1 MGGELKIFACRAG
14 MELTE
19 RICNYLNLEKGKIA
33 VRNFSDGEIWVRV
46 EEETVRNAECFII
59 QSTCCPVNENL
70 MELFIMIDALK
81 RSSAEKITV
90 VLPYFGYSR
99 QDRKDQPHVP
109 ITSKLV
115 ANLLVTAGADRILT
129 IDLHADQIQGF
140 FDIPAD
146 HLLAAPIFVQHI
158 RENILNDNDIIV
170 VAPDTG
176 SAKRARNMAERLN
189 TTIAICDKKRY
200 TDDYTEVMYVVG
212 DVKNKVA
219 IIVDDLLSTGGTLVN
234 TAEALDKAGAK
245 AVYAYCTH
253 GILAGNAVE
262 KIEKSPLKKVYIT
275 DTVLSASDYSSQKIE
290 ILSVAPLLAEA
301 IWRTYKR
308 EGVSSLYI

>member
-1 MGGELKIFACRAG
+1 MEAELKIFACRAG
-14 MELTE
+14 TELTE
-19 RICNYLNLEKGKIA
+19 RICNYLNIEKGKIT
-33 VRNFSDGEIWVRV
+33 VRNFSDGETWVRV
-46 EEETVRNAECFII
+46 EESVRNSECFII
-59 QSTCCPVNENL
+59 QSTRYPVNENM

-81 RSSAEKITV
+81 RSSARQITV

-115 ANLLVTAGADRILT
+115 SNLLVTAGANRVLT

-140 FDIPAD
+140 FDIPVD

-158 RENILNDNDIIV
+158 RENIMNDHDIVV

-176 SAKRARNMAERLN
+176 SAKRARNMAERLD
-189 TTIAICDKKRY
+189 TMIAICDKKRY
-200 TDDYTEVMYVVG
+200 TDDKTEVMYVVG
-212 DVKNKVA
+212 DVKDKVA

-234 TAEALDKAGAK
+234 TARALKKAGAT
-245 AVYAYCTH
+245 AAYAYCTH
-253 GILAGNAVE
+253 GILSGNAIE
-262 KIEKSPLKKVYIT
+262 KIEDSPLEKVFIT
-275 DTVLSASDYSSQKIE
+275 DTVLNKTERESSKIE